1 MALRNRQ
8 KQRHFFADLAQ
19 YYRRFDEAL
28 ARVLGSRGV
37 LALFCALVL
46 TGAPAQLAMTQ
57 ENTLHVAA
65 GDAVELSMLDREE
78 LKAIFLGGR
87 RHWGDGSRILLALP
101 ADQEQ
106 QQALLA
112 AIVDRTPRQFWAH
125 WRNLVFAGRGTMPK
139 TFEEHTLLF
148 TYLEKKVHAIALVTA
163 VDQAATPVVEL
174 SAIKGDA
181 L

>member
-1 MALRNRQ
+1 MALRDRQ
-8 KQRHFFADLAQ
+8 KQGHFFADLAQ
-19 YYRRFDEAL
+19 YHRRLDEAL

-37 LALFCALVL
+37 LALICALVL

-78 LKAIFLGGR
+78 LRAIFLGRR
-87 RHWGDGSRILLALP
+87 RHWDDGNRILLALP
-101 ADQEQ
+101 ANSQQ

-148 TYLEKKVHAIALVTA
+148 TYLEEKVHAIALVTA

>member
-1 MALRNRQ
+1 MAQPDRKTLRC
-8 KQRHFFADLAQ
+8 FPADFAP
-19 YYRRFDEAL
+19 YSRRLGAL
-28 ARVLGSRGV
+28 LDGVLGSRGL

-65 GDAVELSMLDREE
+65 GDSVELSMLDREE
-78 LKAIFLGGR
+78 LRAIFLGGR

-106 QQALLA
+106 QRALLA

-148 TYLEKKVHAIALVTA
+148 TYLEEKVHAIALVTA
-163 VDQAATPVVEL
+163 VDQAAPPVVEL